1 MRFRNAVGL
10 GLLVAVPLVLW
21 LGAARAEDV
30 EYLPRS
36 SNPRGFRM
44 EEALAKAP
52 AAMAVPGT
60 GGSAAS
66 APARGGDGAGAGG
79 AGGKVLIQG
88 TTTIQS
94 TGQNIDSTAL
104 GTRNKGCT
112 RVGGIGE
119 CQ

>member
-1 MRFRNAVGL
+1 M
-10 GLLVAVPLVLW
+10 AVPLALW
-21 LGAARAEDV
+21 FGAARAEDV

-44 EEALAKAP
+44 EDAVAKAP
-52 AAMAVPGT
+52 AVMAVPGM

-66 APARGGDGAGAGG
+66 SSARGGDGAGASGS
-79 AGGKVLIQG
+79 GGKVLIQG